1 MILPSLRSVCIPVTD
16 SSQVGEARRVATT
29 MAKEMQFDGELLER
43 IRIVAT
49 EVANNLFKHGKDGKI
64 FIRPLLDTVATG
76 IEILGVDKGP
86 GMANVEACLRDGYS
100 TVGTAGTGLGSVA
113 RLSSAFDIYSALGSG
128 TALVSR
134 IWGKLPALQAK
145 LEIGAICLA
154 KAGEFSCGDNWSLFL
169 EDNRQL
175 VAVADG
181 LGHGPDA
188 AHASNEAVRIF
199 QENGKYS
206 GPAILQTA
214 HAALRSTRGAAMSIA
229 EFDLNRRMILYAGV
243 GNIAGVIQDGAAIRS
258 MVSHNG
264 TLGAAA
270 TKYQEFTYPWPKGG
284 LVILHSDGLMTRW
297 HLEKYPGLVARHP
310 SLVAAILHRDFQR
323 DRDDVTVVVVR
334 EHAGQPK

>member
-1 MILPSLRSVCIPVTD
+1 MPPSLRSVCVPVTD
-16 SSQVGEARRVATT
+16 SSQVGEARRVATA
-29 MAKEMQFDGELLER
+29 MAKELEFDGELLEK

-64 FIRPLLDTVATG
+64 FIRPLFDTAVMG
-76 IEILGVDKGP
+76 IEILSVDKGP
-86 GMANVEACLRDGYS
+86 GMANVEACLRDGFS
-100 TVGTAGTGLGSVA
+100 TAGTAGTGLGSIA
-113 RLSSAFDIYSALGSG
+113 RLSSFFDVYSVLGSG
-128 TALVSR
+128 TALMSR

-145 LEIGAICLA
+145 LDIGAICLA
-154 KAGEFSCGDNWSLFL
+154 KAGETISGDNWSLFL
-169 EDNRQL
+169 EENRQL

-188 AHASNEAVRIF
+188 AHASNEAIRIF
-199 QENGKYS
+199 QENGKYG

-229 EFDLNRRMILYAGV
+229 EFDMHRRMILFAGV
-243 GNIAGVIQDGAAIRS
+243 GNISGVIHDGTSTRS

-270 TKYQEFTYPWPKGG
+270 SKYQEFVYPWPKGG

-297 HLEKYPGLVARHP
+297 HLEQYPGLVARHP
-310 SLVAAILHRDFQR
+310 SLVAAILHRDFER
-323 DRDDVTVVVVR
+323 GRDDATVVVVR
-334 EHAGQPK
+334 EHAGQTK